1 MAEMKIAIAE
11 DNRQALDM
19 LGNILES
26 DKEIQVVGKAE
37 NGTDAY
43 NMIVK
48 TKPDIVFLDVVMP
61 GMDGISVM
69 ERIKANQDCSADT
82 SFVMITA
89 ASSENLTA
97 DAFRMGACYYIVKP
111 FSKEAVLDKVHRLK
125 NYRNRASTLAGSRK
139 VEPYMV
145 SAEYER
151 QNLES
156 DVTQI
161 LHEIG
166 IPAHIKG
173 YQYLRDAIILSVSD
187 KEMLGS
193 VTKILYRPSPRS
205 ARPLQAVSSGQSA
218 TRLRSHGAAA
228 RWTRSTIYLDIPSA
242 QGKESRPIRNLSH

>member
-69 ERIKANQDCSADT
+69 ERIKTNQDCSADT

-111 FSKEAVLDKVHRLK
+111 FSKEAVFRQGTSPEELQ
-125 NYRNRASTLAGSRK
+125 
-139 VEPYMV
+139 EPRFDPGGQPEGGAVYGV
-145 SAEYER
+145 G
-151 QNLES
+151 
-156 DVTQI
+156 
-161 LHEIG
+161 G
-166 IPAHIKG
+166 I
-173 YQYLRDAIILSVSD
+173 
-187 KEMLGS
+187 
-193 VTKILYRPSPRS
+193 
-205 ARPLQAVSSGQSA
+205 
-218 TRLRSHGAAA
+218 
-228 RWTRSTIYLDIPSA
+228 
-242 QGKESRPIRNLSH
+242 

>member
-1 MAEMKIAIAE
+1 
-11 DNRQALDM
+11 
-19 LGNILES
+19 
-26 DKEIQVVGKAE
+26 
-37 NGTDAY
+37 
-43 NMIVK
+43 
-48 TKPDIVFLDVVMP
+48 
-61 GMDGISVM
+61 
-69 ERIKANQDCSADT
+69 
-82 SFVMITA
+82 
-89 ASSENLTA
+89 
-97 DAFRMGACYYIVKP
+97 
-111 FSKEAVLDKVHRLK
+111 
-125 NYRNRASTLAGSRK
+125 
-139 VEPYMV
+139 MV

-193 VTKILYRPSPRS
+193 VTKILYPTIAKKR
-205 ARPLQAVSSGQSA
+205 QTTSSRVERA
-218 TRLRSHGAAA
+218 IRHAIEVAWTAA

>member
-69 ERIKANQDCSADT
+69 ERIKTNQDCSADT

-97 DAFRMGACYYIVKP
+97 DAFRMGACYH
-111 FSKEAVLDKVHRLK
+111 SKAIFEGGGFRQGTSPEELQEPRFDPGGQPEGGAVYGV
-125 NYRNRASTLAGSRK
+125 G
-139 VEPYMV
+139 
-145 SAEYER
+145 
-151 QNLES
+151 
-156 DVTQI
+156 
-161 LHEIG
+161 G
-166 IPAHIKG
+166 I
-173 YQYLRDAIILSVSD
+173 
-187 KEMLGS
+187 
-193 VTKILYRPSPRS
+193 
-205 ARPLQAVSSGQSA
+205 
-218 TRLRSHGAAA
+218 
-228 RWTRSTIYLDIPSA
+228 
-242 QGKESRPIRNLSH
+242 